1 MKKKFNFK
9 DSIHALVTWQ
19 ISTFWIIL
27 TYDDPPIRHSQSEM
41 SLLHTCENTLEMVG
55 SCPSQTPSN
64 DSVMDYAWKTH
75 DSPAWWKKLKTLAT
89 HVTLILHAAE
99 FFFLNSLFDIFIAKF
114 NHTRHCDSKFTRE
127 GFFVW
132 SYHSSLFI
140 FSSHLHASS
149 FLSFYLA

>member
-1 MKKKFNFK
+1 MSSIGWKSIEINFCWYHSKKSARTQFFGGGGRKWK
-9 DSIHALVTWQ
+9 KSSISRIQFTLSWHDRYRL
-19 ISTFWIIL
+19 FWIIL

-75 DSPAWWKKLKTLAT
+75 DSPAWWKKLKILAT

-99 FFFLNSLFDIFIAKF
+99 FFF
-114 NHTRHCDSKFTRE
+114 KFTLWHFHRQ
-127 GFFVW
+127 V
-132 SYHSSLFI
+132 
-140 FSSHLHASS
+140 
-149 FLSFYLA
+149 